1 MRSIYSVLGSTA
13 LISLLTACAGLPTSD
28 MEADWES
35 SGVSEYGTV
44 HVMHDGDRVVLGTE
58 TQVLLLDGETGQRVG
73 SVQDTVWE
81 NLARSIDMTSGDFG
95 LRSEEADGWEYTV
108 APLESPDVVMLFD
121 FRFADE
127 LVMAMDAT
135 SGDILWDS
143 NEFDYSL
150 GQFSLGEAI
159 SQEIGR
165 AMAGAFGMNIESE
178 RATPEQARETQ
189 LAYMSILTHELP
201 DRDEVLFQTV
211 DGLVLLNAR
220 DGEVVARVESFS
232 GPGVVDAEVLPDGDL
247 MVLSGGRNHLDASMD
262 DGYHLARLSPTGE
275 LRWQA
280 EHEGEGTIALHV
292 TDEAVIVE
300 GMALEAFALDS
311 GEPLW
316 DQAVNAQSEYHH
328 LMVDGDT
335 LYLATE
341 PGDGRRSADSQVFK
355 KDARTGDVVWERDA
369 SRTDYHG
376 LQLADGVIIVHGEGQ
391 AFGRGAGVLAIDAD
405 NGDALWDRTG
415 LASPGMFSGPGAV
428 AVTTP
433 VIAGDHVYFADD
445 DTLYVTELHSGATRH
460 ELDHDDANTRN
471 ALAVALHDDQA
482 IVMGTGAVAG
492 FDRNS
497 GERNWQTEVEAPEQA
512 MVRGQGA
519 VVYRGNEYAQVV
531 DMSQGGLSGAIR
543 QPSNRRIFGDLD
555 GQVFVDSEARFV
567 ISVRGNGRV
576 VRHSF

>member
-1 MRSIYSVLGSTA
+1 MKAIYSALGGTA
-13 LISLLTACAGLPTSD
+13 LVSLLTACSSLPTSD
-28 MEADWES
+28 MEPDWES

-58 TQVLLLDGETGQRVG
+58 NQVLLLDGETGRRVG

-81 NLARSIDMTSGDFG
+81 SLARSIDMTSGDFG

-121 FRFADE
+121 FRFDDE
-127 LVMAMDAT
+127 LVLAMDAT

-165 AMAGAFGMNIESE
+165 AMAGAFGMNIESD
-178 RATPEQARETQ
+178 RATPEQAREAQ
-189 LAYMSILTHELP
+189 LAYMSILVHELP
-201 DRDEVLFQTV
+201 DRDEVLFQTI

-220 DGEVVARVESFS
+220 DGEVIARVESFS
-232 GPGVVDAEVLPDGDL
+232 GPGVVDAQVLPDGDL
-247 MVLSGGRNHLDASMD
+247 MVLSGGSNHLDASMD
-262 DGYHLARLSPTGE
+262 DGYHLARLSSTGE

-280 EHEGEGTIALHV
+280 EHAGEETTALHV
-292 TDEAVIVE
+292 ADDAVIVE

-316 DQAVNAQSEYHH
+316 NQPVNARSEYHH
-328 LMVDGDT
+328 LMVDGGA

-341 PGDGRRSADSQVFK
+341 PGDGRRSADSQVWK
-355 KDARTGDVVWERDA
+355 KDARTGDAIWEQEA
-369 SRTDYHG
+369 SRTEYHG
-376 LQLADGVIIVHGEGQ
+376 LQLSDGVVIVHGEGQ
-391 AFGRGAGVLAIDAD
+391 AFGRGAGVLALDAD
-405 NGDALWDRTG
+405 GGDVLWDHAG
-415 LASPGMFSGPGAV
+415 LATPGLFSGPAAV

-433 VIAGDHVYFADD
+433 VIADDHVYYADD
-445 DTLYVTELHSGATRH
+445 DNLYVTALRSGTTRH
-460 ELDHDDANTRN
+460 ALDHDGAGTSST
-471 ALAVALHDDQA
+471 LSVAVYDNQA
-482 IVMGTGAVAG
+482 IVMGTGAVVG
-492 FDRNS
+492 FDRDS
-497 GERNWQTEVEAPEQA
+497 GERTWHTDVESPMQT

-531 DMSQGGLSGAIR
+531 DMTQGGLSGAIR

-567 ISVRGNGRV
+567 ISVRGNGLV
-576 VRHSF
+576 ARHPF